1 MATAHKLLIILIHLL
16 LISTTANAAYRV
28 DDIPNVHL
36 QDRSRYVTN
45 PDGVISSHAQAIA
58 DSIIS
63 GIWKTSTAEV
73 AAVVIDDFEGD
84 DIDTFATE
92 LFSDWGIGKNDKSNG
107 VLLFV
112 AKDRRKAV
120 IRTGYGVEG
129 VLPDVVAGRILRK
142 QMFPRFQRGDY
153 DGGVIA
159 ALSTLS
165 DILNNP
171 DAVDEI
177 ISKQPNDARAS
188 SDDVSGTFFTAYLFF
203 CGLLALAFFIAYFSA
218 RFGGGKLSD
227 FERYNKLE
235 ALKNPALVV
244 SFLGLGLPLLAFI
257 PIVVSMKR
265 LRNRSHSCSNCGAT
279 MRKLDEV
286 SDNAYLTPAQDME
299 EQLNSVDYDVWVC
312 PRCNATDIYPFIN
325 KMKNYTVCEN
335 CGARTCALE
344 SDRTLIS
351 PTQDREGKGVK
362 TYRCLNCHNKR
373 ERYYTIAKLASAVP
387 IIIGGRGSG
396 GGGGGFSGGSFGG
409 GFTGGGGA
417 SGGW

>member
-1 MATAHKLLIILIHLL
+1 MAIAHKLLILIHLL
-16 LISTTANAAYRV
+16 LIATSGHAAYRV
-28 DDIPNVHL
+28 ENIPNVHL
-36 QDRSRYVTN
+36 HDRTRYVTN
-45 PDGVISSHAQAIA
+45 PDGVMSTHAQTVA

-63 GIWKTSTAEV
+63 SIWKTSSAEV
-73 AAVVIDDFEGD
+73 VAVVINDFEGD

-92 LFSDWGIGKNDKSNG
+92 LFSSWGIGKNDKSNG
-107 VLLFV
+107 VLLLV

-129 VLPDVVAGRILRK
+129 VLPDVVAGRILRG

-159 ALSTLS
+159 ALSTIS
-165 DILNNP
+165 DILNRP
-171 DAVDEI
+171 EAVDEI
-177 ISKQPNDARAS
+177 LSKQPNDAKTS
-188 SDDVSGTFFTAYLFF
+188 SDDTAGKLFTAYLFF
-203 CGLLALAFFIAYFSA
+203 CSLLAAAFLIAYFSA

-235 ALKNPALVV
+235 SLKNPALVV

-257 PIVVSMKR
+257 PITVSMKR
-265 LRNRSHSCSNCGAT
+265 LRNRSHSCSNCGT
-279 MRKLDEV
+279 KMNKLDEI

-325 KMKNYTVCEN
+325 KMKNYTMCEN
-335 CGARTCALE
+335 CGARTCTLE
-344 SDRTLIS
+344 SDRTLLS

-362 TYRCLNCHNKR
+362 TYRCLNCHNKK
-373 ERYYTIAKLASAVP
+373 EKYYNIAKLATATP
-387 IIIGGRGSG
+387 IIIGGSGGSG
-396 GGGGGFSGGSFGG
+396 GSGFSGGSFGG